1 MNISFRRPGRGAAAV
16 LTAAALALTGC
27 SRASDSGDA
36 AGKTS
41 ESGAAAAEANN
52 ERVAALGLGDV
63 DTALALGVVPT
74 VVAPFGGEGDV
85 GPKGVGPWAEERFGD
100 KQPVVIYGTGSGFT
114 SEAMEKVIGADPTNI
129 IAVNTVLEQDTLSQL
144 RNIAPV
150 TVKPDGAKDWQ
161 IPWEDQVRAIAGG
174 LGKKDE
180 GDTLVKDTE
189 KKFEDFR
196 SAHGDLQGKK
206 GAVAMPFNGQ
216 ISIYGSGDGRGQ
228 FVEDMGMTIPQDLQ
242 STDTFYNA
250 LSAENFG
257 RLDELDRL
265 FIVDW
270 GGAAEQLRNDPN
282 FQNLKIVREGR
293 VVFLDQN
300 TGSAMSMPNPLTIP
314 WALNEVSKNL

>member
-1 MNISFRRPGRGAAAV
+1 MNTFSRHSGRAIATIA
-16 LTAAALALTGC
+16 AAALMLTGC
-27 SRASDSGDA
+27 SRASEGNDA
-36 AGKTS
+36 DGKTS
-41 ESGAAAAEANN
+41 ESETATAQTDN
-52 ERVAALGLGDV
+52 ERVATLGLGDV

-74 VVAPFGGEGDV
+74 VVAPFGSEGDV
-85 GPKGVGPWAEERFGD
+85 SAKGVGPWAEDRFGD
-100 KQPVVIYGTGSGFT
+100 TQPVVIYDTGSGIT
-114 SEAMEKVIGADPTNI
+114 ADAMEKVIGADPTNI

-144 RNIAPV
+144 KNIAPV
-150 TVKPDGAKDWQ
+150 TVKPEGAKDWQ
-161 IPWEDQVRAIAGG
+161 IPWEDQVRAIAQG

-180 GDTLVKDTE
+180 GDTLVTDTE

-196 SAHGDLQGKK
+196 SAHADLQGKK

-228 FVEDMGMTIPQDLQ
+228 FVEDMGMTIPKDLQ
-242 STDTFYNA
+242 SSETFYNA

-257 RLDELDRL
+257 QLDELDRL

-270 GGAAEQLRNDPN
+270 GGAADQLRNDPT
-282 FQNLKIVREGR
+282 FQNLKIVKEGR

-314 WALNEVSKNL
+314 WAIEQFDKAI